1 MSKRKSSVASDWRT
15 TVFFW
20 RGALTLSGEG
30 ELVWVG
36 AWVGSAGPGEPT
48 ADEFAASDNVFRLT
62 AKTQLEVLSV
72 ESLQGQTWSFIG
84 TYKLDQGG
92 GGGLETFSD
101 LEHSFA
107 VGTLHGVTNARFFVV
122 GACGNTEFGRFI
134 SHGRLFQSAPA
145 TAPAPASAPVP
156 AGQVSGEGCEVEG
169 KCKIESGAGTASPK
183 FELLL
188 ARRYVRD
195 VDPRAAIADP
205 VAALNA
211 ALTAAAPGA
220 DGDAGAGTGA
230 ASVAPS
236 RTLDVD
242 SALPWRVSA
251 AKKPR

>member
-1 MSKRKSSVASDWRT
+1 MSKRKASEASDWRA

-20 RGALTLSGEG
+20 RGALTLSGDRD
-30 ELVWVG
+30 LVWAG
-36 AWVGSAGPGEPT
+36 AWVGSTGPGEPS
-48 ADEFAASDNVFRLT
+48 ADEFASSENVFRLT

-72 ESLQGQTWSFIG
+72 ESMQGQTWSFIG

-92 GGGLETFSD
+92 GCGLETFSD

-107 VGTLHGVTNARFFVV
+107 VGTLHGETNARFFVV

-134 SHGRLFQSAPA
+134 SHGRLFESAPA
-145 TAPAPASAPVP
+145 SVPVP
-156 AGQVSGEGCEVEG
+156 AGQVSRKCEGEGEGEGEG
-169 KCKIESGAGTASPK
+169 KGKVESESWTGAASPK

-211 ALTAAAPGA
+211 AASGAA
-220 DGDAGAGTGA
+220 GDAGAGAGA
-230 ASVAPS
+230 ASVAPLP
-236 RTLDVD
+236 TLDVD

-251 AKKPR
+251 AKRPR